1 MKIAICCRKGS
12 FSDYWLTYCKEKEIP
27 YKEVDAYQSDIM
39 EQIEDCDA
47 FMWHFSHLDYR
58 DMTFAKQ
65 LLYSIEASG
74 KHVFPNFRTV
84 WHFDDK
90 LGQKYL
96 FESIKTPSVPSYVFY
111 TKQEALLWVNKI
123 TFPKV
128 FKLRGGA
135 GATNVRLVH
144 TRKEAI
150 YLINKSFGRGFPVY
164 NPFSLFK
171 DRWRDFKSGKCS
183 LLMLLKFFGRCFVA
197 SPKMKLL
204 SSEKGYVYFQDFIPE
219 NDTDTRIVV
228 VGDKI
233 IGERRGVRSGD
244 FRASGSHILLP
255 DISKVD
261 IRCVQQAFDVSKT
274 LDLQIGVFDFIHD
287 KDIPL
292 LVEVSYG
299 TDPDY
304 TECEG
309 YWNKSLQFTPAPINL
324 SEMII
329 QSFIK
334 KSFN

>member
-12 FSDYWLTYCKEKEIP
+12 FSDYWLAFCKEKEIP
-27 YKEVDAYQSDIM
+27 YKEVNAYQSDIM
-39 EQIEDCDA
+39 EQIEDCDT

-58 DMTFAKQ
+58 DTVFAKQ

-74 KHVFPNFRTV
+74 KRVFPNFKTV

-96 FESIKTPSVPSYVFY
+96 FESIKVPSVPSYAFFS
-111 TKQEALLWVNKI
+111 KKEALLWTNKV

-135 GATNVRLVH
+135 GATNVKLVH
-144 TRKEAI
+144 TKKEAI
-150 YLINKSFGRGFPVY
+150 SLINKAFGRGFPAY
-164 NPFSLFK
+164 NSLSLFK
-171 DRWRDFKSGKCS
+171 DRWRDYKSGKCS
-183 LLMLLKFFGRCFVA
+183 FSVLLKSLGRCFVT
-197 SPKMKLL
+197 SPSMKLL
-204 SSEKGYVYFQDFIPE
+204 PSEKGYIYFQDFIPD

-228 VGDKI
+228 VGNKI

-255 DISKVD
+255 DVSKVD
-261 IRCVQQAFDVSKT
+261 IRCVRLAYDVSKS
-274 LDLQIGVFDFIHD
+274 LGLQIGVFDFIHD
-287 KDIPL
+287 KDTPL

-309 YWNKSLQFTPAPINL
+309 YWDENLQFTSASINL
-324 SEMII
+324 PEMII
-329 QSFIK
+329 KSFIIN
-334 KSFN
+334 SSN

>member
-12 FSDYWLTYCKEKEIP
+12 FSDYWLEYCKEKKIP
-27 YKEVDAYQSDIM
+27 YKEVDVYQSDIM

-58 DMTFAKQ
+58 DAIFAKQ

-74 KHVFPNFRTV
+74 KRVFPNFKTV

-96 FESIKTPSVPSYVFY
+96 FESIKAALVPSYIFY
-111 TKQEALLWVNKI
+111 TKQEALLWINKI
-123 TFPKV
+123 SFPKV

-135 GATNVRLVH
+135 GSTNVKLVR
-144 TRKEAI
+144 TKKEAVS
-150 YLINKSFGRGFPVY
+150 LVKKAFGKGFPAY
-164 NPFSLFK
+164 NSFSSFK
-171 DRWRDFKSGKCS
+171 DRWRDYKNGKCS
-183 LLMLLKFFGRCFVA
+183 FLVLLKSLGRCLVL
-197 SPKMKLL
+197 SSNMKLFPT
-204 SSEKGYVYFQDFIPE
+204 EKGYVYFQDFIPD

-233 IGERRGVRSGD
+233 IGERRGVRDGD

-255 DISKVD
+255 DVSKVD
-261 IRCVQQAFDVSKT
+261 MRCVQLAYDISK
-274 LDLQIGVFDFIHD
+274 LLNLQIGVFDFVHD
-287 KDIPL
+287 KGIPL
-292 LVEVSYG
+292 LVEISYG

-309 YWNKSLQFTPAPINL
+309 YWDKNLKFMPASINL

-329 QSFIK
+329 ESFIQN
-334 KSFN
+334 SFN

>member
-12 FSDYWLTYCKEKEIP
+12 FSDYWLTYCKENGIL
-27 YKEVDAYQSDIM
+27 YKEVNAYQSDIM

-58 DMTFAKQ
+58 DAIFAKQ
-65 LLYSIEASG
+65 LLYSIELSG
-74 KHVFPNFRTV
+74 KYVFPNFRTV

-96 FESIKTPSVPSYVFY
+96 FESIKVPSVPSYVFFE
-111 TKQEALLWVNKI
+111 KQEALLWVNKVA
-123 TFPKV
+123 FPKV

-135 GATNVRLVH
+135 GATNVKLVY

-150 YLINKSFGRGFPVY
+150 SLINKAFSGGFPAY
-164 NPFSLFK
+164 NPLPLLK
-171 DRWRDFKSGKCS
+171 DRWRDYKGGKCS
-183 LLMLLKFFGRCFVA
+183 FSMLLKFLGRCFVA
-197 SPKMKLL
+197 SPNMKLL
-204 SSEKGYVYFQDFIPE
+204 PSEKGYIYFQDFIPD

-255 DISKVD
+255 DVSKVD
-261 IRCVQQAFDVSKT
+261 IRCVKLAYDVSKS
-274 LDLQIGVFDFIHD
+274 LGLQIGVFDFIHD
-287 KDIPL
+287 KDTPL

-309 YWNKSLQFTPAPINL
+309 YWDENLQFTSTSINL
-324 SEMII
+324 PEMII
-329 QSFIK
+329 KSFIIN
-334 KSFN
+334 SFN